1 MYSFTEIALIFSNC
15 TSKEECGHAREAFA
29 AIAED
34 LSGRKIFYVRNQ
46 QRTRERELEQFK
58 TK

>member
-15 TSKEECGHAREAFA
+15 TSKEECGHARKAFA
-29 AIAED
+29 AVAED

-46 QRTRERELEQFK
+46 QRTREREL
-58 TK
+58 TR